1 MSMEKYSFHQLHK
14 LFKAEPLENIQK
26 VSEEIG
32 PNAAVKKDTGRWSLL
47 HIASTTDRSDVTQH
61 LITMGSDVN
70 VLDKDGKSPLYYC
83 QSQEVA
89 KLLIDAGAEVNHP
102 SILGKT
108 PVHYACISNAT
119 PEVLKLLLKSGALV
133 NAQDRFGDTP
143 FLNACGMAYGCI
155 DEEEF
160 AENLPKINILIDHG
174 VDVNH
179 TNAKGEN
186 GLLIAANI
194 AVKK

>member
-1 MSMEKYSFHQLHK
+1 MEKYSFHQLRK
-14 LFKAEPLENIQK
+14 LFKDEPLANIQK

-47 HIASTTDRSDVTQH
+47 HIASTTDRSGVTQH
-61 LITMGSDVN
+61 LITKGSDVN

-108 PVHYACISNAT
+108 PVHYGMHI
-119 PEVLKLLLKSGALV
+119 K
-133 NAQDRFGDTP
+133 RFS
-143 FLNACGMAYGCI
+143 
-155 DEEEF
+155 
-160 AENLPKINILIDHG
+160 
-174 VDVNH
+174 
-179 TNAKGEN
+179 
-186 GLLIAANI
+186 
-194 AVKK
+194 